1 MMELLDANMMEPLNP
16 AIIGL
21 KHRRKS
27 RLTYV
32 NYTLANINRHKGN
45 RTVYVR
51 LQLSTT
57 IYQQNTKFPLEIGTY
72 CGKITTKQVYL
83 DLAAEL
89 IEQAA
94 KMPEG
99 EA

>member
-1 MMELLDANMMEPLNP
+1 MMEPLNP

-21 KHRRKS
+21 KHKRKS
-27 RLTYV
+27 RLPYV
-32 NYTLANINRHKGN
+32 NYNLANINRN
-45 RTVYVR
+45 PVTRTVYVR

-72 CGKITTKQVYL
+72 SGKINTKQVYL

-89 IEQAA
+89 IAQAE
-94 KMPEG
+94 KMP
-99 EA
+99 